1 MKKYIIAIA
10 LVLTTIAAHAQT
22 EDTHNMQDDLQQV
35 LKPTYGDYYEG
46 LTKKITFD
54 RMIPPYGLE
63 VTFDK
68 TVHIIFPASIKYVDL
83 GSSNIIAGKAGPS
96 ENVLRV
102 KATIRNF
109 ETETNMAVI
118 TEEGSYYTF
127 NVKYA
132 DEPEKLNV
140 EMKDFMHD
148 GIAVN
153 KPNNSMEIYLKELG
167 SESPRLVHLINRS
180 IHQNNEQF
188 IRHIGSKR
196 FGIQYLLKGI
206 YTHNGLL
213 YLHTQIKNSSNV
225 SLDIDFIRMK
235 IVDKK
240 VSKRTAIQE
249 TVIYPLRAYNFVS
262 VVGGNSTER
271 TVFTIDKIT
280 IPDDK
285 HLVIELFEKNGGRN
299 QTFIVTNADLL
310 GAKVIN
316 ELKVK

>member
-10 LVLTTIAAHAQT
+10 LVLTTIAVHGQT
-22 EDTHNMQDDLQQV
+22 EDMQDDLQQV

-213 YLHTQIKNSSNV
+213 YLHTQVKNSSNV